1 MYGKPSHNFFHS
13 HFENSKYF
21 VFSNENIFL
30 NKSHVNITIIKRN
43 FIKLRLTFYFARKK
57 KLKVYKN
64 IDQNYSLIGLATQL
78 QVLAKKR

>member
-1 MYGKPSHNFFHS
+1 MVNLVTIFFVLI
-13 HFENSKYF
+13 SKVVNILY
-21 VFSNENIFL
+21 SQAKNIFL

-64 IDQNYSLIGLATQL
+64 IDQNYSLIFALG
-78 QVLAKKR
+78 